1 MFCGWKKQCLHI
13 TYIFEKHVVILL
25 DERYYKDTT
34 SFLFLVA
41 SLCKRFNLWQTSI
54 SRREYGK
61 GHFPFG
67 ASSIQQIHRLQG
79 CELKSTI

>member
-25 DERYYKDTT
+25 DEKYYKDTT

-41 SLCKRFNLWQTSI
+41 SLCKRFNLWQTYI
-54 SRREYGK
+54 S
-61 GHFPFG
+61 
-67 ASSIQQIHRLQG
+67 
-79 CELKSTI
+79 